1 MQLAFGLVVIAAAVY
16 AILKRVDVRLALL
29 LAAVA
34 LGAVG
39 GDLPSVVRQFFL
51 TLTNEQFV
59 VPICCAMGFAYVMR
73 QSECDQHLVHLLVK
87 PLRRVRGLLI
97 PGAVLVGFLVNIP
110 VVSQTST
117 VVTIGAVLVPLLR
130 AARISPLTIGA
141 SLLLGSS
148 IGGELLNPGA
158 PEFRTICQAL
168 STKDNIVP
176 STECVV
182 HVFPLL
188 IPQLVVATTL
198 FWLTSLKSE
207 TQFLREGEAGTP
219 AYPAKPANQAVVQTQ
234 EPTPQGTPAYPPRP
248 PHPLPDTADGECLP
262 ADFRVNIFKALVP
275 LVPVTL
281 LFLTG
286 PPLKVITIPTG
297 WLTDADNPAD
307 VLHFD
312 SRLIGAAM
320 LVGVILAA
328 LVGGATAWE
337 SARAFFEGAG
347 YALTNIISVII
358 AATCFGKGVDAIG
371 LAKWFSG
378 FISNRASMLIVAA
391 GIIPMSFAWVCG
403 SGMASTQSLFQFF
416 VEPAQTLHVSPLDVG
431 AMVSIASA
439 AGRTMSPVAAVTL
452 MCASLTGTNPF
463 HLVRRVALPLLGGMI
478 VVVFLALLRTA
489 V

>member
-1 MQLAFGLVVIAAAVY
+1 MHLAFGLVIIAAAVY

-34 LGAVG
+34 LGALG

-87 PLRRVRGLLI
+87 PLQRVRGLLI

-168 STKDNIVP
+168 STNDNVVR

-188 IPQLVVATTL
+188 IPQLAVATTL
-198 FWLTSLKSE
+198 FWLSSLKTEARFLQEQEVVSQNEKTASPAPLSAQSLPPAESE
-207 TQFLREGEAGTP
+207 RTEA
-219 AYPAKPANQAVVQTQ
+219 V
-234 EPTPQGTPAYPPRP
+234 
-248 PHPLPDTADGECLP
+248 
-262 ADFRVNIFKALVP
+262 ADFHVNIFKALVP

-286 PPLKVITIPTG
+286 PPLKVITIPTR
-297 WLTDADNPAD
+297 WLADADNPVD

-328 LVGGATAWE
+328 LVGGGTAWE

-378 FISNRASMLIVAA
+378 FIANRVSMLIAAA
-391 GIIPMSFAWVCG
+391 GTIPLAFAWVCG

-416 VEPAQTLHVSPLDVG
+416 VEPAQILHVSPLDVG

-463 HLVRRVALPLLGGMI
+463 QLVRRVALPLLGGMI
-478 VVVFLALLRTA
+478 VVVLFALLKAA

>member
-1 MQLAFGLVVIAAAVY
+1 MQLAVGLLIIAAAVY

-34 LGAVG
+34 LGAIG
-39 GDLPSVVRQFFL
+39 GDLPAVVRKFFL

-73 QSECDQHLVHLLVK
+73 QSACDQHLVHLLVK
-87 PLRRVRGLLI
+87 PLRRVRVLLV

-130 AARISPLTIGA
+130 AAGLSPLTIGSA
-141 SLLLGSS
+141 LLLGCS

-158 PEFRTICQAL
+158 PEFRTICQAI
-168 STKDNIVP
+168 STKDHVVP

-188 IPQLVVATTL
+188 LPHLAVTTIL
-198 FWLTSLKSE
+198 FWVLSLR
-207 TQFLREGEAGTP
+207 TEARYLQEVE
-219 AYPAKPANQAVVQTQ
+219 ASSKPAESAT
-234 EPTPQGTPAYPPRP
+234 ESGPAT
-248 PHPLPDTADGECLP
+248 LPE
-262 ADFRVNIFKALVP
+262 FRVNLVKALVP
-275 LVPVTL
+275 LVPITL

-286 PPLKVITIPTG
+286 PPLQVITIPTG
-297 WLTDADNPAD
+297 WLAD
-307 VLHFD
+307 VDQPSDVVHFD

-328 LVGGATAWE
+328 AVGGATAWE

-347 YALTNIISVII
+347 YAFTHVISVII
-358 AATCFGKGVDAIG
+358 AASCFGAGVDAIG
-371 LAKWFSG
+371 LAKQFSA
-378 FISNRASMLIVAA
+378 FISNRTSLLIAAA
-391 GIIPMSFAWVCG
+391 GTTPLAFAWVCG

-416 VEPAQTLHVSPLDVG
+416 VEPAQALQVSPLDVG
-431 AMVSIASA
+431 AIVSIASA
-439 AGRTMSPVAAVTL
+439 AGRTMSPVAAVSL

-463 HLVRRVALPLLGGMI
+463 ELVRRVALPLLGGMI
-478 VVVFLALLRTA
+478 VVISLALLRTA
-489 V
+489 I

>member
-1 MQLAFGLVVIAAAVY
+1 MQLAVGLLIIAAAVY

-29 LAAVA
+29 LAAAA
-34 LGAVG
+34 LGAIG
-39 GDLPSVVRQFFL
+39 GDLAAVVRKFFL

-73 QSECDQHLVHLLVK
+73 QSACDQHLVHLLVK
-87 PLRRVRGLLI
+87 PLRRVRVLLV

-130 AARISPLTIGA
+130 AAGLSPLTIGSA
-141 SLLLGSS
+141 LLLGCS

-158 PEFRTICQAL
+158 PEFRTICQAI
-168 STKDNIVP
+168 STKDHVVQ

-188 IPQLVVATTL
+188 LPHLAVTTAL
-198 FWLTSLKSE
+198 FWVLSLR
-207 TQFLREGEAGTP
+207 TEARYLQEVE
-219 AYPAKPANQAVVQTQ
+219 ASSKPAESGANSGPVA
-234 EPTPQGTPAYPPRP
+234 
-248 PHPLPDTADGECLP
+248 LPE
-262 ADFRVNIFKALVP
+262 FRVNLLKALVP
-275 LVPVTL
+275 LVPITL

-286 PPLKVITIPTG
+286 PPLQVITVPTG
-297 WLTDADNPAD
+297 WLVD
-307 VLHFD
+307 VDQPSDIVHFD

-328 LVGGATAWE
+328 AVGGATAWE

-347 YALTNIISVII
+347 YAFTHVISVII
-358 AATCFGKGVDAIG
+358 AASCFGTGVDAIG
-371 LAKWFSG
+371 LAKQFSA
-378 FISNRASMLIVAA
+378 FISYRTSLLIGAA
-391 GIIPMSFAWVCG
+391 GTIPLAFAWVCG

-416 VEPAQTLHVSPLDVG
+416 VEPAQALQVSPLDVG
-431 AMVSIASA
+431 AIVSIASA

-463 HLVRRVALPLLGGMI
+463 ELVRRVALPLLGGMI
-478 VVVFLALLRTA
+478 VVISLALLRTA